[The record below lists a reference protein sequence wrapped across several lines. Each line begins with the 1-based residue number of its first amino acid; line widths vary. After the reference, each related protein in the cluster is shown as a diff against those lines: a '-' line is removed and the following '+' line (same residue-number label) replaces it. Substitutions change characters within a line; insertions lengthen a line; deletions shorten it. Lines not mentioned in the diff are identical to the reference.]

1 MIGAAQ
7 RQISGTDRYVRKSRL
22 RVASSAPVHT
32 LAFLMEE
39 SLQLCRLPGE
49 EQGRVY
55 CFRRLHVRGL
65 TENSSRNAWLDAFQ
79 AELQVQARSAVHARQ
94 AAAVS
99 ADAVYFHNDLEI
111 GELLLL
117 AAATRNRS
125 GEWYWPQIAG
135 TPPLPSPAQLA
146 ETAIARLL
154 QSPASWMAVASAV
167 FAVIA
172 QTRSLALLRS
182 ISTEQIIAWLSLWS
196 RPTTLRM
203 SRTSPISVRL
213 NSASA
218 PVLAEAVRVF
228 GIDSAEAHWLAALA
242 VTLVSPSAAENGDA
256 ISIGQ
261 ASILAMLGGFTRIAR
276 LTIANEGRVSIR
288 PSVPTN
294 VPIKPRNELS
304 PPATLPSESGLAK
317 PGDPDKVAEDRL
329 PESLPV
335 KDLVRPAPAFLFGDP
350 TEGAGLYFLL
360 NVLSRLGIAEQRF
373 DTWFIG
379 HLILRVATFAE
390 LSPADSILLWAHAAI
405 ATADIPEDKAT
416 HRLLRTWV
424 IRVRRW
430 CWRYGRL
437 TLRDI
442 IRRPGYVSLSRTDLD
457 VTLPL
462 DGVDIRI
469 RRIGLD
475 LDPGWLPWF
484 GRVVRFHY
492 RYRGEVNG

>member
-7 RQISGTDRYVRKSRL
+7 RQISRTDRYVRKSRL
-22 RVASSAPVHT
+22 RVGPSAPVHT

-39 SLQLCRLPGE
+39 SLRLCRLPGE

-79 AELQVQARSAVHARQ
+79 SELQVQARSAVHARQ
-94 AAAVS
+94 AAAAA
-99 ADAVYFHNDLEI
+99 ADAVYFNNDLDI
-111 GELLLL
+111 GELLLT
-117 AAATRNRS
+117 AAATRARI
-125 GEWYWPQIAG
+125 GAWYWPQIAG

-146 ETAIARLL
+146 GTAIAWLL
-154 QSPASWMAVASAV
+154 QSPASWVAVASAV

-172 QTRSLALLRS
+172 QTRSLGLLRS
-182 ISTEQIIAWLSLWS
+182 ISREQIVSWLALWS
-196 RPTTLRM
+196 RPATLRT
-203 SRTSPISVRL
+203 SRTSPIPVRL

-218 PVLAEAVRVF
+218 SVVAEAVRAF

-242 VTLVSPSAAENGDA
+242 VTLASPSTAENGDA

-261 ASILAMLGGFTRIAR
+261 ASIRAMLGGFTTIDASA
-276 LTIANEGRVSIR
+276 IANADSAPLEPGVSIQ
-288 PSVPTN
+288 PN
-294 VPIKPRNELS
+294 DELA
-304 PPATLPSESGLAK
+304 PPATLPAEAGLAK
-317 PGDPDKVAEDRL
+317 PCDAWHAAEDRIQG
-329 PESLPV
+329 PLPV
-335 KDLVRPAPAFLFGDP
+335 DALLSPAPAFSFGEP

-360 NVLSRLGIAEQRF
+360 NALSRLGIAEQRF

-379 HLILRVATFAE
+379 HLILRFATFAE
-390 LSPADSILLWAHAAI
+390 LPPADSILLWAHAAI
-405 ATADIPEDKAT
+405 ATSDIPEDEAT
-416 HRLLRTWV
+416 NRLLRTWV

-430 CWRYGRL
+430 CWHYGRL

-442 IRRPGYVSLSRTDLD
+442 IRRPGYVSLSRTDVD
-457 VTLPL
+457 VTLAL